1 MISAAPNLDVHIIP
15 DAAADPNYRA
25 RTRRPPEGITTP
37 DIVKSALI
45 LVAATVIGFAF
56 DMLGFTEANIIA
68 ICIFGV
74 LLISTVTNNRLCS
87 LVSTVISVL
96 LFNFFFTLE

>member
-1 MISAAPNLDVHIIP
+1 M
-15 DAAADPNYRA
+15 
-25 RTRRPPEGITTP
+25 
-37 DIVKSALI
+37 
-45 LVAATVIGFAF
+45 IGFAF

-68 ICIFGV
+68 IYIFGV
-74 LLISTVTNNRLCS
+74 LLISTVTNNRLYS

>member
-1 MISAAPNLDVHIIP
+1 M
-15 DAAADPNYRA
+15 
-25 RTRRPPEGITTP
+25 
-37 DIVKSALI
+37 
-45 LVAATVIGFAF
+45 AATVIGFAF

-68 ICIFGV
+68 IYIFGV
-74 LLISTVTNNRLCS
+74 LLISTVTNNRLYS